1 MTGKKQNKILDDK
14 IEANV
19 NQHKVDRLNAEIS
32 ASSNGDLNKYEFLT
46 RKDLKYKPNALDKTR
61 FEFSPLGKT
70 FSTGL
75 HKTVQGYQEEGV
87 IKLLK
92 DIRDGLAGGIGT
104 PVPRGLD
111 RPDDRS
117 DDGPDDRPDDKPDDR
132 PDNRPDDRPDGD
144 LGGVFLNN
152 LNTNLN
158 NIQNNG
164 EYYARIIANQN
175 SVIKKLE
182 KELIDR
188 KNLTKDIMD
197 QTGETINKNNKE
209 PLEYYDKYKNT
220 LYDYI
225 KALKQLNNDKNTYGR
240 EIGNLNNT
248 INDERIRTNE
258 LRNKIQNLEDAEKEY
273 LKTINELNDKLDELK
288 NKKNISENDKE
299 YY

>member
-1 MTGKKQNKILDDK
+1 MTRKEQNKILDDK
-14 IEANV
+14 TESNINRY
-19 NQHKVDRLNAEIS
+19 KVDRLNAEIS
-32 ASSNGDLNKYEFLT
+32 AFSSGDLNKYEFLT
-46 RKDLKYKPNALDKTR
+46 RKDLKYKPNALDKAR

-70 FSTGL
+70 LSTGL
-75 HKTVQGYQEEGV
+75 DKTVQGYQEEGV

-92 DIRDGLAGGIGT
+92 YIRDGLARAPPG
-104 PVPRGLD
+104 PRGLD
-111 RPDDRS
+111 RPDDDRP
-117 DDGPDDRPDDKPDDR
+117 DDDRPDDDRPDDDRPNDDR
-132 PDNRPDDRPDGD
+132 PDDDRPDGD
-144 LGGVFLNN
+144 LGSVSLSN

-164 EYYARIIANQN
+164 EYYARLIANQN
-175 SVIKKLE
+175 AVIKKLE
-182 KELIDR
+182 KELTDR

-209 PLEYYDKYKNT
+209 RLEYYDKYKNT

-225 KALKQLNNDKNTYGR
+225 KALDQLNNDKNTYGR

-288 NKKNISENDKE
+288 NKKKYFRER
-299 YY
+299 